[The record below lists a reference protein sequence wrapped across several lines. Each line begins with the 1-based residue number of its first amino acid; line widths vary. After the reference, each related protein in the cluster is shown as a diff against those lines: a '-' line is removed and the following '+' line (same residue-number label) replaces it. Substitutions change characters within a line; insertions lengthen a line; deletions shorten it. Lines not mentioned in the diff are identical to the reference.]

1 MRSKLR
7 SKHWSIELRRSLWC
21 AVKAFLLLGML
32 LVGAELHG
40 RVWEDAKSLPSAP
53 AAQVESPA
61 SEILLLPPQVVL
73 SHLGD
78 QQRVMVVIKFADGSM
93 EDVTAKATLG
103 LDNAS
108 VAFLVGET
116 MTASGSGTAQLR
128 ADCSGLTA
136 TATIQVSDKA
146 APRTL
151 RFRND
156 VLPVL
161 TRAGCNAGKCHGSAA
176 GKDGFQLSLYG
187 FDPEG
192 DFYRLTREM
201 SGRRIDLS
209 QPDRCLLVQKATG
222 EVPHTGGACV
232 SPGSAEYRTLVTWI
246 ARGAKPDPQKVPLPS
261 SIDVYPKQIV
271 MSQPDRA
278 QKLIVVARYDDGS
291 SRDVSDLAV
300 YISNNDA
307 VATAS
312 VHGQVQATGPGSGFV
327 MARFDQFTAGTSIIV
342 RSGKSYPQL
351 DFEANNHIDQL
362 TAARWQDLH
371 VQPSKLCSDETFL
384 RRVCLDITGLLPT
397 LEQQQRFLSDRSP
410 DKRATLI
417 DQLLESDNFLDMW
430 AMQLAELLQI
440 RNTNGL
446 SSKGLQLYDAW
457 LRQQVHSGVPVDQI
471 LRQLIPASGSTFV
484 NPATT
489 YYQTE
494 TTPQLLA
501 ENIAQAFLGT
511 RIQCAQCHNH
521 PFDRWTMDD
530 YYGFASFVS
539 QVGYKQARDP
549 REIIVYNLGE
559 GNLQHPVPGRNVR
572 PKFLG
577 GEFADLE
584 AGGDLRGSL
593 ANWLTSTDNSSFAN
607 NIANVVWAHYLGLGI
622 VNPVDDVRVSNPP
635 SNSALLNAMGRKLV
649 DYKFDVRQ
657 LVRDICQ
664 SKTYQLST
672 QTTSWNEWDDRN
684 FSHARIRRLRAEVL
698 LDCINQ
704 VTGTSDDL
712 AGLPLGGRA
721 IEVPNGDSNN
731 YFLSTFGRASRNTP
745 CSCEVSTSPTLSQAL
760 HLLNGENTTAKIL
773 QGQWI
778 DRQLDNGQTP
788 IQIATNIYGM
798 CLSRMPT
805 TKEME
810 AISSRLSSASDPIG
824 ELVDLFWAVLNSN
837 EFIFNH

>member
-1 MRSKLR
+1 
-7 SKHWSIELRRSLWC
+7 
-21 AVKAFLLLGML
+21 
-32 LVGAELHG
+32 
-40 RVWEDAKSLPSAP
+40 
-53 AAQVESPA
+53 
-61 SEILLLPPQVVL
+61 
-73 SHLGD
+73 
-78 QQRVMVVIKFADGSM
+78 
-93 EDVTAKATLG
+93 
-103 LDNAS
+103 
-108 VAFLVGET
+108 
-116 MTASGSGTAQLR
+116 
-128 ADCSGLTA
+128 
-136 TATIQVSDKA
+136 
-146 APRTL
+146 
-151 RFRND
+151 
-156 VLPVL
+156 
-161 TRAGCNAGKCHGSAA
+161 
-176 GKDGFQLSLYG
+176 
-187 FDPEG
+187 
-192 DFYRLTREM
+192 
-201 SGRRIDLS
+201 
-209 QPDRCLLVQKATG
+209 
-222 EVPHTGGACV
+222 
-232 SPGSAEYRTLVTWI
+232 
-246 ARGAKPDPQKVPLPS
+246 
-261 SIDVYPKQIV
+261 
-271 MSQPDRA
+271 
-278 QKLIVVARYDDGS
+278 
-291 SRDVSDLAV
+291 
-300 YISNNDA
+300 
-307 VATAS
+307 
-312 VHGQVQATGPGSGFV
+312 
-327 MARFDQFTAGTSIIV
+327 MARFDQFTAGTSVVV
-342 RSGKSYPQL
+342 RSGQRYPQL
-351 DFEANNHIDQL
+351 DFEPNNYIDQL
-362 TAARWQDLH
+362 AADRWQDLH
-371 VQPSKLCSDETFL
+371 VQPSELCSDETFL

-397 LEQQQRFLSDRSP
+397 QEQRQRFLSDRSP
-410 DKRATLI
+410 DKREQLI
-417 DQLLESDNFLDMW
+417 DQLLESNDFLDMW

-457 LRQQVHSGVPVDQI
+457 LREQVHSGVPVDEI

-577 GEFADLE
+577 GEFAEVDT
-584 AGGDLRGSL
+584 GGDLRGSL

-635 SNSALLNAMGRKLV
+635 SNPALLNAMGRKLV

-664 SKTYQLST
+664 SKTYQLAT

-704 VTGTSDDL
+704 VTGTSDSL

-760 HLLNGENTTAKIL
+760 HLLNGENTTAKIN

-788 IQIATNIYGM
+788 NQIATNIYVM
-798 CLSRMPT
+798 CLSRIPT
-805 TKEME
+805 TNEME
-810 AISSRLSSASDPIG
+810 AISSRISSASDPRA